1 MMGKD
6 KTVQESHFSYNV
18 SLDARVRKD
27 HVLRKIQQAV
37 DFGFIYK
44 EVEQFYGERGNVSC
58 SPLFLHGSLNVKHS
72 LLIIVY
78 SSLFLTFIIGH

>member
-6 KTVQESHFSYNV
+6 KTVQESLFSYYI

-44 EVEQFYGERGNVSC
+44 EVEHLYGERGNVSV
-58 SPLFLHGSLNVKHS
+58 PPVIILKMMFLLFFYDVRS
-72 LLIIVY
+72 
-78 SSLFLTFIIGH
+78 